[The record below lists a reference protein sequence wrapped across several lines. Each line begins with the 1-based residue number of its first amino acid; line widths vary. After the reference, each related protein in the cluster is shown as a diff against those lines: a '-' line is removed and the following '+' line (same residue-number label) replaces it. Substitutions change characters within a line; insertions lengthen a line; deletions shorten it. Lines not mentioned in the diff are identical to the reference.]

1 VKTLTTLLAEPL
13 QHLVYR
19 FQCFSQRTKRGNH
32 CPFRKRMAGVYHNSA
47 YIIDTD
53 GSEAGLYRK
62 MHIPDDPHFYEKFY
76 FTPGDLGFKT
86 IPYTKGKLEHLFVG
100 INGILKQLD

>member
-1 VKTLTTLLAEPL
+1 
-13 QHLVYR
+13 
-19 FQCFSQRTKRGNH
+19 
-32 CPFRKRMAGVYHNSA
+32 MAGVYHNSA

-62 MHIPDDPHFYEKFY
+62 MHIRMILIFMKNY

-86 IPYTKGKLEHLFVG
+86 IPTKGKLEHLFVG